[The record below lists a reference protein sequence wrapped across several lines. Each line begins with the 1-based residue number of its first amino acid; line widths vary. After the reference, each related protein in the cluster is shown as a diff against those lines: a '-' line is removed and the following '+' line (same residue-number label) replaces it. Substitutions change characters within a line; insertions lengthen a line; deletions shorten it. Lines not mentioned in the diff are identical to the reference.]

1 MTTED
6 NNGQGLLA
14 LNTSLLSNGTQF
26 GGEIFWR
33 PADLDA
39 VSMRVSARITGNSG
53 AVAGFFTYHNDTQE
67 SDIEVLTRDGGSS
80 VHVTNQPTL
89 DGNDQPIA
97 GATFNE
103 SMPWF
108 KTVDQFSV
116 YRLDWFPDIGVS
128 AWYVD
133 GAILKTSEVN
143 VPFEASTLM
152 IDMWSNGGSW
162 SGDMQVW
169 GQAKLEIQWIELA
182 FNASTLKPLGVPKKK
197 GIVCQID
204 PLGDNNGQQQD
215 DDPQGYTEPTGIASG
230 DSDSAAVM
238 SNAGLGSCLV
248 ALAATLVVFL
258 SL

>member
-1 MTTED
+1 M
-6 NNGQGLLA
+6 LA

-26 GGEIFWR
+26 AGEIFWR
-33 PADLDA
+33 PADMDA
-39 VSMRVSARITGNSG
+39 VSMRVSARITGDSG

-97 GATFNE
+97 DSTFNE
-103 SMPWF
+103 SMPWL
-108 KTVDQFSV
+108 KTVDEFSV
-116 YRLDWFPDIGVS
+116 YRLDWFPNIGVS

-133 GAILKTSEVN
+133 GAMLKSSEVN

-169 GQAKLEIQWIELA
+169 GEAKLEIQWIELA
-182 FNASTLKPLGVPKKK
+182 FNASTLKPLGVPKK

-204 PLGDNNGQQQD
+204 PLGDNNGQQQN

-230 DSDSAAVM
+230 DSEGAAVI
-238 SNAGLGSCLV
+238 SKVSLGSGLL
-248 ALAATLVVFL
+248 ALGTTFIILL